1 MKVRNGVLP
10 AIRRAAPLKKE
21 RPAVAQLAPELIK
34 QPRLP
39 HARFGHH
46 IDDADFLPRVRQA
59 ALEQLQLA
67 LSSDIGAQPPEDR
80 GFEPGGA
87 RPNRVEPID
96 LLRFG
101 LALDV
106 EFAGEHGLGLS
117 FDQAPR
123 RFAQIH
129 GSGLGQLLQPRSQI
143 DRVAERRD
151 RRVLAEYSRH
161 DGKPGVDADAHLR
174 PASVLALEC

>member
-1 MKVRNGVLP
+1 MKE
-10 AIRRAAPLKKE
+10 E

-39 HARFGHH
+39 HARFSHH

-59 ALEQLQLA
+59 ALEELQLA

-80 GFEPGGA
+80 GFEPSGA

-123 RFAQIH
+123 RFA
-129 GSGLGQLLQPRSQI
+129 
-143 DRVAERRD
+143 
-151 RRVLAEYSRH
+151 
-161 DGKPGVDADAHLR
+161 
-174 PASVLALEC
+174 